1 MTNLAME
8 MHSMDISDPI
18 RNIVIFVFLIA
29 LAQLGL
35 YAYRATK
42 KKVRVGF
49 TRNSVVF
56 IGSLFSPHGDMVKEM
71 KATIKNKVKKVD
83 PQDKERKL

>member
-1 MTNLAME
+1 
-8 MHSMDISDPI
+8 MDISDPI
-18 RNIVIFVFLIA
+18 RNIVIFVFLIV

-42 KKVRVGF
+42 KKVRVGI
-49 TRNSVVF
+49 TGHAAIF

-71 KATIKNKVKKVD
+71 KATVKNKVKKVN
-83 PQDKERKL
+83 PQDKEHKL

>member
-1 MTNLAME
+1 ME
-8 MHSMDISDPI
+8 NHSMDISDPI
-18 RNIVIFVFLIA
+18 RNIVIFVFLIV

-35 YAYRATK
+35 YAHRATK
-42 KKVRVGF
+42 KKVRSGI
-49 TRNSVVF
+49 TRNSAVF

>member
-1 MTNLAME
+1 
-8 MHSMDISDPI
+8 MDISDPI
-18 RNIVIFVFLIA
+18 RNIVIFVFLIV

-42 KKVRVGF
+42 KKVRSGF
-49 TRNSVVF
+49 TSNSAVF

-71 KATIKNKVKKVD
+71 KAMIKHKVKKVD

>member
-1 MTNLAME
+1 MNIE
-8 MHSMDISDPI
+8 DPL
-18 RNIVIFVFLIA
+18 RNVILFVCLIV
-29 LAQLGL
+29 LAQLAF

-42 KKVRVGF
+42 KKARNGF
-49 TRNSVVF
+49 GRNSVVF

-83 PQDKERKL
+83 PQDKDQKLSIADQSLND